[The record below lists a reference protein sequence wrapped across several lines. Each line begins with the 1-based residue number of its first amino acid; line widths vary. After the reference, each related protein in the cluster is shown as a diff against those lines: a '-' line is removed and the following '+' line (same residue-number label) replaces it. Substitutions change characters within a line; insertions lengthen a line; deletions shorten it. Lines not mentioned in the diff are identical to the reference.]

1 MAWWE
6 WLVGILL
13 FIVALG
19 VLIGIHELGHLGAAK
34 LFNVYCFNYSIG
46 FGPQIWHSKR
56 SAKHETVWSLR
67 AIPLG
72 GFVAMYG
79 EGMADDTVGYIPPN
93 RSLEGVARYKR
104 AIIVSAGVT
113 LNFILGFILIF
124 IHNAAFPHIFFDMS
138 HQVDNWTSSI
148 VTTVD
153 KSYIQIQDGDALAL
167 VQEPLQTVAVEG
179 GQTTC
184 FVLDDAVSFG
194 GNNYVLVM
202 KNAVTTTK
210 VDPDLTTSLGLYV
223 AQPVNTV
230 IDKYCKEK
238 VDNNALLT
246 VLAINNGK
254 LNDEEWLNKEKARI
268 SKLSDNQKKEEY
280 RAALGVYYAGGK
292 INNTVDPDS
301 PYLLNKDSK
310 KEIKAKLQFKSLQ
323 DEKLELIP
331 VEITLKLNKDQNG
344 WDPIGIAL
352 KRTIVRYNA
361 GQSFS
366 ATWDE
371 WCQSNSTIFVALG
384 KIFTGDISSL
394 GGPLAI
400 ASMSSRVLANFGF
413 ERYLYMWGMISC
425 NLAIINL
432 LPFPGLDGW
441 TLVVIAYE
449 GVTKKQIPTKVKGIL
464 SLVGLLFLMLLA
476 VVILFKDIF
485 GLIV

>member
-153 KSYIQIQDGDALAL
+153 KSYTQIQDGDALAL

-179 GQTTC
+179 GQTSC
-184 FVLDDAVSFG
+184 FVLNDNVKIKG
-194 GNNYVLVM
+194 TNYALVM

-223 AQPVNTV
+223 SQPVTDV
-230 IDKYCKEK
+230 IDKYCKK
-238 VDNNALLT
+238 DIDTDSLLT
-246 VLAINNGK
+246 VWAINEGETKN
-254 LNDEEWLNKEKARI
+254 EEWINEHRSQI
-268 SKLSDNQKKEEY
+268 NNMSKEEKQTKY
-280 RAALGVYYAGGK
+280 NEVLTFYYSSAH
-292 INNTVDPDS
+292 ITNTVDPDQ
-301 PYLLNKDSK
+301 PYQLNKSSEPTIAATLK
-310 KEIKAKLQFKSLQ
+310 FVSLQ
-323 DEKLELIP
+323 DKSSNLIDVP
-331 VEITLKLNKDQNG
+331 VTLTLNKDQNG

-352 KRTIVRYNA
+352 KRIIVRYNA

-366 ATWDE
+366 STWDE